1 MTNLSVRESVIYS
14 RGRDVAPEYAIL
26 VHRLSGKWTGKS
38 VWGFTRRGETACLPP
53 VFAVGSKRN
62 VCFIVFLLFFFVGKK
77 VSTRRKRCVF
87 GMFYLR
93 FLLVF
98 GSGRSHRRF
107 NLRRTFFHLAVN
119 EKSLSAEKTAY
130 MQFITAYMRFG
141 CIFIQSRRSFQVY
154 KVGF

>member
-1 MTNLSVRESVIYS
+1 
-14 RGRDVAPEYAIL
+14 
-26 VHRLSGKWTGKS
+26 
-38 VWGFTRRGETACLPP
+38 
-53 VFAVGSKRN
+53 
-62 VCFIVFLLFFFVGKK
+62 
-77 VSTRRKRCVF
+77 
-87 GMFYLR
+87 MFYLR

-130 MQFITAYMRFG
+130 MQFITEYMRFG

>member
-1 MTNLSVRESVIYS
+1 
-14 RGRDVAPEYAIL
+14 
-26 VHRLSGKWTGKS
+26 
-38 VWGFTRRGETACLPP
+38 
-53 VFAVGSKRN
+53 VFPAGSKRN

>member
-1 MTNLSVRESVIYS
+1 
-14 RGRDVAPEYAIL
+14 
-26 VHRLSGKWTGKS
+26 
-38 VWGFTRRGETACLPP
+38 

-98 GSGRSHRRF
+98 GSGRSHKHF

-119 EKSLSAEKTAY
+119 EKSLSVEKTAY
-130 MQFITAYMRFG
+130 MQFIAAYMRFG